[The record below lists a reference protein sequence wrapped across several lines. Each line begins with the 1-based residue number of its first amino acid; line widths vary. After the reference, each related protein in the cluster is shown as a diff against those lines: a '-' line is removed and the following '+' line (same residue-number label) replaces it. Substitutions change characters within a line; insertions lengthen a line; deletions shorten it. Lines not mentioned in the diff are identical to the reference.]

1 MKLQARGLT
10 LTAGNRT
17 LLRDFSVDME
27 PGQTWI
33 VLGGNGSGKTTLLH
47 TLAGLRAAEHGE
59 IRVDDQLLTQMSHR
73 HRAQQIGIL
82 FQDYDILFPG
92 TVMET
97 MLTARYPWSGWM
109 SLWRDEAKDRQIAE
123 QALQKLGLDHL
134 AHRSMT
140 TLSGGERRRVQVAAL
155 LAQTVPVRL
164 LDEPTNHLD
173 LRHQVEVLE
182 LVCGSND
189 KSTASPNRPT
199 LDIVVLHDVN
209 QAMSYGTHAI
219 LLFADGTGMAGAIG
233 DIVNKESLE
242 RLYQCKLREV
252 GTADRS
258 YYLPV

>member
-1 MKLQARGLT
+1 MKLQVHDLT
-10 LTAGNRT
+10 LTAGDRI
-17 LLRDFSVDME
+17 LLKDFSVDME

-47 TLAGLRAAEHGE
+47 TLAGLRTADHGE
-59 IRVDDQLLTQMSHR
+59 VRVGDQPLTQISHR

-97 MLTARYPWSGWM
+97 MLTARYPWSSWM
-109 SLWRDEAKDRQIAE
+109 SLWHDEAVDRQIVE
-123 QALQKLGLDHL
+123 QALQKLGLGHL

-173 LRHQVEVLE
+173 LRHQVEVLD
-182 LVCGSND
+182 LVCGSNE
-189 KSTASPNRPT
+189 KSTASPNHQT
-199 LDIVVLHDVN
+199 LDVIVLHDVN
-209 QAMSYGTHAI
+209 QAVTYGTHAI

-233 DIVNKESLE
+233 DIVNKDSLE

-252 GTADRS
+252 GTAERS
-258 YYLPV
+258 YYLPI

>member
-1 MKLQARGLT
+1 MKLQARDLT
-10 LTAGNRT
+10 LTAGDRI
-17 LLRDFSVDME
+17 LLQDFGVDME
-27 PGQTWI
+27 PGQTWV

-47 TLAGLRAAEHGE
+47 TLAGLRAPEHGE
-59 IRVDDQLLTQMSHR
+59 IRIDGQPLAQMSHR

-97 MLTARYPWSGWM
+97 MLTARYPWSSWT
-109 SLWRDEAKDRQIAE
+109 SLWRDETSDRQIVE
-123 QALQKLGLDHL
+123 QALQKLGLEHL
-134 AHRSMT
+134 THRSMT

-173 LRHQVEVLE
+173 LRHQVEVLD
-182 LVCGSND
+182 LVCGSNG
-189 KSTASPNRPT
+189 KSTTSPDRQT
-199 LDIVVLHDVN
+199 LDVIVLHDVN

-219 LLFADGTGMAGAIG
+219 LLFTDGTGLAGAVG
-233 DIVNKESLE
+233 DIVNKDNLE

-252 GTADRS
+252 GTAERS